1 MENHSMGQNDE
12 LVRFVTRIEIARRE
26 RQELNERV
34 VAATALTLNQ
44 CLVLSEVEHE
54 NGRAT
59 VSTLAVTLGRAV
71 HTLTSAINGLERKA
85 LVSRTA
91 LPGED
96 RRIVRIVITAKGS
109 AALARFRSAAADLV
123 ATVDAKRLDR
133 EPPEEVQRAADAMLR
148 LLQGPK

>member
-1 MENHSMGQNDE
+1 MPQNEE

-34 VAATALTLNQ
+34 VRATDLTLNQ
-44 CLVLSEVEHE
+44 CLVLSEVEHA

-59 VSTLAVTLGRAV
+59 VSSLAATLGRAV
-71 HTLTSAINGLERKA
+71 HTLTSAINGLERKG
-85 LVSRTA
+85 LVVRTS

-109 AALARFRSAAADLV
+109 AALRRFRESAADLV
-123 ATVDAKRLDR
+123 AGVDTRRLDR
-133 EPPEEVQRAADAMLR
+133 EPPEDVQRAAEAMLR
-148 LLQGPK
+148 LIQGPTEE

>member
-1 MENHSMGQNDE
+1 MAQNED

-34 VAATALTLNQ
+34 VSATTLTLNQ

-71 HTLTSAINGLERKA
+71 HTLTSAINGLERKG
-85 LVSRTA
+85 LVIRTS

-96 RRIVRIVITAKGS
+96 RRIVRIVITGKGS
-109 AALARFRSAAADLV
+109 SALQRFRASAAELV
-123 ATVDAKRLDR
+123 NSVDARRLER
-133 EPPEEVQRAADAMLR
+133 EAPEEVQRSAEAMLR

>member
-1 MENHSMGQNDE
+1 MAQNEE

-34 VAATALTLNQ
+34 VAATTLSLNQ

-59 VSTLAVTLGRAV
+59 VSTLAATLGRAV
-71 HTLTSAINGLERKA
+71 HTLTSAINGLERKGLA
-85 LVSRTA
+85 MRTS

-109 AALARFRSAAADLV
+109 SALQRFRASAAELV
-123 ATVDAKRLDR
+123 ASVDSRKLDR
-133 EPPEEVQRAADAMLR
+133 EAPEEVVRSSEAMLR
-148 LLQGPK
+148 LLQGPSK

>member
-1 MENHSMGQNDE
+1 MAQNED

-34 VAATALTLNQ
+34 VAATTLTLNQ

-59 VSTLAVTLGRAV
+59 VSTLAATLGRAV

-85 LVSRTA
+85 LVSRTS

-96 RRIVRIVITAKGS
+96 RRIVRIVITAKGAS
-109 AALARFRSAAADLV
+109 ALARFRASAAELV
-123 ATVDAKRLDR
+123 ATVDARRLDR
-133 EPPEEVQRAADAMLR
+133 EPPEEVQRSSEAMLR